1 MPADRPVLGLAV
13 TLEPY
18 HMANAQF
25 DPLPATRTPVTAA
38 DAAEIENLV
47 TITDTPPGQLLLD
60 RAADEVRSTW
70 SLDTAL
76 HGHARDRNPVL
87 DEGWNSYPC
96 ASAARA
102 YR

>member
-1 MPADRPVLGLAV
+1 
-13 TLEPY
+13 
-18 HMANAQF
+18 MANAPF
-25 DPLPATRTPVTAA
+25 DLLPATRTPVTVA

-47 TITDTPPGQLLLD
+47 TITDTPPGRLLLD
-60 RAADEVRSTW
+60 RAADAVRSTW

-76 HGHARDRNPVL
+76 HGHARDRNPIL
-87 DEGWNSYPC
+87 DEAWNSYPW

>member
-1 MPADRPVLGLAV
+1 M
-13 TLEPY
+13 
-18 HMANAQF
+18 
-25 DPLPATRTPVTAA
+25 A

-87 DEGWNSYPC
+87 DEGWNSYP
-96 ASAARA
+96 SARHTIHRLPGKFRSNWARGVA
-102 YR
+102 IRGHLLVTTLERVKKWTPSGP